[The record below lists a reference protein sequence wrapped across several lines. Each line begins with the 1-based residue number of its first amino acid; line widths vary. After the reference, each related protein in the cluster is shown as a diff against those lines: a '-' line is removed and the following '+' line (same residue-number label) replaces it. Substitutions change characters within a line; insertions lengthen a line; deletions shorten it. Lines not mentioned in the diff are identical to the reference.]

1 MEINNELPWLL
12 KELEKTAISGV
23 KFLVVEATPINGKQS
38 YSGCLVVYKPSSRQQ
53 QLCIVNE
60 SDVKSWSEHLEMQR
74 TSFRTREYVR
84 KIWCKEVHI
93 ITNSLF
99 LFLFLAFVVSKVF
112 SSNAANKNSILL
124 FLYLYA

>member
-12 KELEKTAISGV
+12 KELKKPAISGV
-23 KFLVVEATPINGKQS
+23 KYPVVEAILINGKQP

-53 QLCIVNE
+53 QLCIVNK
-60 SDVKSWSEHLEMQR
+60 SDVKSWSEHLELQR

-112 SSNAANKNSILL
+112 SSNAANSILL
-124 FLYLYA
+124 FLYIYT